1 MNYSQVLS
9 KYFDISK
16 ENAIAQEHPVAII
29 TIGAENTGKEV
40 ITAQAQNELS
50 HRGGSILLD
59 KDLISVADPQQTEHE
74 KYNTFKD
81 LLEKASNEKFNLVVN
96 QDFKSESEFKDISKN
111 LQSKGYE
118 IEVRTIA
125 SPNEINQKRQEEHE
139 LLNLNLKGLEKI
151 ASVPF
156 KEDST
161 EKILSQI
168 DKEDIVDKVK
178 IYDRVG
184 NEVYSNEKNPDGET
198 WVKQKEAYNVYNFET
213 NKPLAKSEAE
223 YLLLAQHQLKELKD
237 SHTMINEQFKEI
249 DQNKGIEIKKL
260 ELTLEKPKYIRQAKN
275 FKDVQRGIVVETSQ
289 DKLILKLNDKVG
301 IEYDMK
307 QLQKEQKEFTNLRL
321 GQELHINHS
330 GNTPEMMNEQEIM
343 DYHIT
348 QNDQSH
354 EIGLDQSR

>member
-1 MNYSQVLS
+1 MKL
-9 KYFDISK
+9 
-16 ENAIAQEHPVAII
+16 ERL
-29 TIGAENTGKEV
+29 
-40 ITAQAQNELS
+40 QALMK
-50 HRGGSILLD
+50 SI
-59 KDLISVADPQQTEHE
+59 K
-74 KYNTFKD
+74 
-81 LLEKASNEKFNLVVN
+81 
-96 QDFKSESEFKDISKN
+96 
-111 LQSKGYE
+111 
-118 IEVRTIA
+118 
-125 SPNEINQKRQEEHE
+125 KRQEEHE

>member
-1 MNYSQVLS
+1 M
-9 KYFDISK
+9 
-16 ENAIAQEHPVAII
+16 AQEHPVAII

-198 WVKQKEAYNVYNFET
+198 WVKQKEAYNVYN
-213 NKPLAKSEAE
+213 
-223 YLLLAQHQLKELKD
+223 
-237 SHTMINEQFKEI
+237 
-249 DQNKGIEIKKL
+249 
-260 ELTLEKPKYIRQAKN
+260 
-275 FKDVQRGIVVETSQ
+275 
-289 DKLILKLNDKVG
+289 
-301 IEYDMK
+301 
-307 QLQKEQKEFTNLRL
+307 
-321 GQELHINHS
+321 
-330 GNTPEMMNEQEIM
+330 
-343 DYHIT
+343 
-348 QNDQSH
+348 
-354 EIGLDQSR
+354 

>member
-125 SPNEINQKRQEEHE
+125 SPNEINQKT
-139 LLNLNLKGLEKI
+139 
-151 ASVPF
+151 S
-156 KEDST
+156 
-161 EKILSQI
+161 
-168 DKEDIVDKVK
+168 
-178 IYDRVG
+178 
-184 NEVYSNEKNPDGET
+184 
-198 WVKQKEAYNVYNFET
+198 
-213 NKPLAKSEAE
+213 
-223 YLLLAQHQLKELKD
+223 
-237 SHTMINEQFKEI
+237 
-249 DQNKGIEIKKL
+249 
-260 ELTLEKPKYIRQAKN
+260 
-275 FKDVQRGIVVETSQ
+275 RGT
-289 DKLILKLNDKVG
+289 
-301 IEYDMK
+301 
-307 QLQKEQKEFTNLRL
+307 
-321 GQELHINHS
+321 
-330 GNTPEMMNEQEIM
+330 
-343 DYHIT
+343 
-348 QNDQSH
+348 
-354 EIGLDQSR
+354 